1 MVRFRY
7 RLTKRN
13 IHEASEIEPNTP
25 LRASCAVRGGPWA
38 SSAAN
43 MGIIVQAAT
52 VRWRV

>member
-43 MGIIVQAAT
+43 MGIIVQAVAM
-52 VRWRV
+52 RWGV